1 MCCQCQSQV
10 SETQLSV
17 SESLPEKVNFTD
29 LCARGLKQI
38 VCCTP
43 HFKKSTVVHN
53 QLENNY
59 VLYVV
64 IVTTAGTPWL
74 PSGIH
79 T

>member
-1 MCCQCQSQV
+1 MRPQV
-10 SETQLSV
+10 GNNRVKDTKE
-17 SESLPEKVNFTD
+17 EEE
-29 LCARGLKQI
+29 
-38 VCCTP
+38 
-43 HFKKSTVVHN
+43 
-53 QLENNY
+53 LENNY